1 MLDPAPT
8 SADLTQLELAADIK
22 AGLDAIR
29 RLLLESPSEFS
40 LLTAGSALDQVSFS
54 LIALNAGLQGASS
67 DLSPNLKQELLEMQ
81 SLSAR
86 VQALYR
92 QASSFYSGLAAESI
106 KNGTWDAASYSPDGD
121 WANPASQHG
130 RRVEAEG

>member
-1 MLDPAPT
+1 MLDPDPT
-8 SADLTQLELAADIK
+8 SAYLNPLQLASDVR

-40 LLTAGSALDQVSFS
+40 LLTAGSAFDQVSFG
-54 LIALNAGLQGASS
+54 LIALNSAIQNASS
-67 DLSPNLKQELLEMQ
+67 DLSPDLKQELLEMQ
-81 SLSAR
+81 ALSAR

-121 WANPASQHG
+121 WSNPASQHG
-130 RRVEAEG
+130 RRITAEG

>member
-8 SADLTQLELAADIK
+8 SADLSQLELAADIK

-54 LIALNAGLQGASS
+54 LIALNAGLQDASFE
-67 DLSPNLKQELLEMQ
+67 LSPNLKQELLEMQ

>member
-8 SADLTQLELAADIK
+8 SADLSQLELAADIK

-106 KNGTWDAASYSPDGD
+106 KNGNWDAASYSPDGD
-121 WANPASQHG
+121 WANPALQHG
-130 RRVEAEG
+130 RRVEVEG